1 MVKEA
6 VACGIDGYD
15 TATRNSVRKA
25 AYGLRLTR
33 EVAMTIA
40 SKAVSIRM
48 LILVYGL

>member
-6 VACGIDGYD
+6 ISSGIDGYD
-15 TATRNSVRKA
+15 AEIKKSVRKA

-40 SKAVSIRM
+40 SKAVSTRM
-48 LILVYGL
+48 LMVYGL